1 MMRAPIQWTAISQM
15 GDQQETAAH
24 RDQVLDQGQEQ
35 IGDGQAESAAVGITG
50 ESAND
55 PAQST

>member
-1 MMRAPIQWTAISQM
+1 MMPACRDRTALSKV
-15 GDQQETAAH
+15 GDQQKASAH
-24 RDQVLDQGQEQ
+24 RDQVLEEGQQE
-35 IGDGQAESAAVGITG
+35 IWDGQAESAAVGITG